1 MLRKILVG
9 VGTVVFLW
17 FITAAAVVA
26 ALWNVGAAEYPVYK
40 IIRAPEIDGKL
51 DDHAWK
57 RLPEGRGFMRLDSV
71 SSYVTERPTR
81 FQMGYKDDFLYLA
94 VRCTE
99 PNPKSIKAVETYRDG
114 WTFDDAIEV
123 FFLPKDASGYMQLL
137 TNANG
142 ARWSRYQNAERE
154 TEPPIDWKVAS
165 GRTPDGWVLEMAIP
179 LSLLGAKDVDGMKF
193 NIARNVPGDP
203 ANKHQSWARVPR
215 RFNDTAY
222 FPVLTKQ
229 SSHGPADVELESAEI
244 NKAYDQF
251 LYLAL
256 LDIGRGGKSWKEVE
270 TRCSLA
276 PGFDK
281 VRELQQKIA
290 KTYASLP
297 KSEYEA
303 VYNEWL
309 RMVAT
314 VSVPRRILEL
324 NLTQKNLSD
333 LKFFVNGELVAVPD
347 GCYRFSIKEG
357 VTVLA
362 VSAKAG
368 ADASLKIQS
377 AEFPE
382 LDSRWAYS
390 IAASGN
396 WTSPAFND
404 LSWKPL
410 TDKLPAGN
418 IYLRQVV
425 LWNERHDGLLRCI
438 NPPVRVWNF
447 SLDSVEPVYLS
458 LYSPTGQPVE
468 KYEFTF
474 TLPDGFRLLDM
485 EPGANRNRLSL
496 APAKVNTEKV
506 SGGTRYTLVY
516 NPADIHEW
524 KTADSILGIYKD
536 SSGKPGDKGA
546 IPYAR
551 LINSNVTEIGGA
563 LPYELLPKID
573 GRKLKT
579 MMMSFYMGYM
589 PQYLSQELT
598 DAVVKGVIDSGMD
611 VFSVYPPK
619 GRVADSVL
627 KHGGTLMLGYL
638 NHPIWGSKLPD
649 GAVTQL
655 FRDHPDLFC
664 LYFNGERRTEHLLNG
679 KILAH
684 KLRIQFCPSLITGKY
699 ANDFYKAVQTDYRNF
714 FFKDYPDT
722 KYVFLNWEQEPW
734 TGTIYTRSTDPSQA
748 FCFCPLCKDA
758 FRKWAKLS
766 ANADLSNESI
776 FKNYYD
782 QWRAF
787 RYSQDAAIHAIVV
800 KAIQDMGKTVFFYSW
815 SNHFG
820 YWEAAKDIPY
830 YVFLGCPGNA
840 TADRRQQISMDE
852 YMTFH
857 KGKLGRRNIV
867 GQRFVFF
874 PQTYGWNTEQKEG
887 WLKFNVMSEDG
898 YIQPK
903 TWKGQ
908 TIRILATLQGG
919 LDLQNPLEMV
929 SGIKYY
935 VGEATRMISEYEKIF
950 HDGVRN
956 DKLAKSKEFAYPD
969 MLVLTLGKERLVLL
983 FNETDKPKTVTV
995 RNLSLQGGEKAKA
1008 YYADKTFP
1016 NAAEITLTIP
1026 ANDVEAVHIQ

>member
-17 FITAAAVVA
+17 FITAAAVIA

-99 PNPKSIKAVETYRDG
+99 PNPKSIRAVETYRDG
-114 WTFDDAIEV
+114 WAFDDAIEV

-536 SSGKPGDKGA
+536 SSGKPGDKGV

-684 KLRIQFCPSLITGKY
+684 ELRIQFCPSLITGKY

-734 TGTIYTRSTDPSQA
+734 TGCIYTRSTDPSQA

-874 PQTYGWNTEQKEG
+874 PQTYGWNTEQEEG

-935 VGEATRMISEYEKIF
+935 VGEATRMISKYEKIF